1 MMNYLLDTNICI
13 YIIKQKPITVI
24 NRFEII
30 SPLQIGVSMITVAE
44 LEYGVQKSLFP
55 KQNSDALT
63 KFLSPLMLYEFDFDA
78 SQIYGIIRSKL
89 EQNGNVI
96 GSLDMLIAAHALSLN
111 CTLVTNNEK
120 EFNRIETLT
129 LENWAL

>member
-13 YIIKQKPITVI
+13 YIIKHKPIAVL
-24 NRFEII
+24 NRFETI

-55 KQNSDALT
+55 QKNSDALT
-63 KFLSPLMLYEFDFDA
+63 KFLSPLTVYDFDFDA
-78 SQIYGIIRSKL
+78 SEFYGLLRSKL
-89 EQNGNVI
+89 EKNGNVI

-120 EFNRIETLT
+120 EFSRIENLT
-129 LENWAL
+129 LENWA